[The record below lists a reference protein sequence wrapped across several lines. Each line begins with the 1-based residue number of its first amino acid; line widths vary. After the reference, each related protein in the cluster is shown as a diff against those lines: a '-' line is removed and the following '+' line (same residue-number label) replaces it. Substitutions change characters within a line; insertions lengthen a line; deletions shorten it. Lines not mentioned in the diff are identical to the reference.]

1 MDRTTAGPTLT
12 NDGVTFTVVTT
23 DFVKRD
29 CLVSNEAL
37 AQLSSLASGTI
48 DPMATFHVFEAKIQG
63 VARRLVN
70 ANVPGS
76 PLRLGPQSFR

>member
-1 MDRTTAGPTLT
+1 MDRTTAEPILT
-12 NDGVTFTVVTT
+12 SDGVAFTVVTA

-29 CLVSNEAL
+29 CVVSNEAL
-37 AQLSSLASGTI
+37 AQLTSLASGTI
-48 DPMATFHVFEAKIQG
+48 DPMATFHVYEAKIHG